1 MPTRPDPIDPLV
13 IKKQG
18 LLRTFY
24 LAFAGCAISFVA
36 AQYFRTPWHYGL
48 LFVSLALTVLAVWIL
63 VRFLRVIDE
72 FETLYMY
79 DALRFAFVGTLS
91 LLTVEAFLESLGFPR
106 VPGYGNAAG
115 AVILYSLG
123 LVYSSWQHHW
133 RRGYE

>member
-1 MPTRPDPIDPLV
+1 MPTRPDPVDPLV
-13 IKKQG
+13 IRKQR
-18 LLRTFY
+18 LLRIFY
-24 LAFAGCAISFVA
+24 LAFVGCAISFVA
-36 AQYFRTPWHYGL
+36 AQYFRSPWRYGL

-72 FETLYMY
+72 FEALYLY
-79 DALRFAFVGTLS
+79 DALRFAFVGILS
-91 LLTVEAFLESLGFPR
+91 LLTIEAFLETFGLPR
-106 VPGYGNAAG
+106 VPAYGNAVC